1 MNGVRFSIV
10 LGVFLASAALAT
22 ADSII
27 SWDVNA
33 EVSGVTDA
41 TFKRSSNIGDV
52 SSFDTQFHA
61 IASAQV
67 KPEFLLRLGF
77 EFQRYDFDLPARAP
91 LPNNLESLGVLVGG
105 DFQFGDAWLFRL
117 DLHPGYYSANGQ
129 IDGDDFNLPITLG
142 GSFFIGA
149 DLQFVA
155 GVGIDL
161 NRKYP
166 VLPAAGL
173 RWKFAREWVLNAILP
188 RPRLEYLLGE
198 KSVLYVGGDFRLGTY
213 RVDDSF
219 GESHGLRRL
228 DNAVV
233 DYTQIRVG
241 AGVSSKIASY
251 LTLEFEAGCVPLDEF
266 DFHRA
271 DIGVRSQDVPF
282 YARIGLQAQ
291 F

>member
-1 MNGVRFSIV
+1 V
-10 LGVFLASAALAT
+10 
-22 ADSII
+22 I

-33 EVSGVTDA
+33 EVSGVTEA
-41 TFKRSSNIGDV
+41 TFRRSSDIGDV

-61 IASAQV
+61 IAAAQV

-91 LPNNLESLGVLVGG
+91 LPNNLESLGVLIGG
-105 DFQFGDAWLFRL
+105 DFPLGDAWLFRL
-117 DLHPGYYSANGQ
+117 DVHPGFYCANGE
-129 IDGDDFNLPITLG
+129 IDEDAFNIPITLG
-142 GSFFIGA
+142 GSYFLGA
-149 DLQFVA
+149 DLQLVA
-155 GVGIDL
+155 GLGIDW

-198 KSVLYVGGDFRLGTY
+198 KSVLYVGGDFRLGAY

-219 GESHGLRRL
+219 GESHGLRKL
-228 DNAVV
+228 DNALVE
-233 DYTQIRVG
+233 YAQIRVG
-241 AGVSSKIASY
+241 AGVSSKIAPY
-251 LTLEFEAGCVPLDEF
+251 LTFEFEAGCVTLDHF
-266 DFHRA
+266 DYYRA

-282 YARIGLQAQ
+282 YARIGLRAQ